1 MMGVASE
8 VVGLLERL
16 AAVAPLPRVR
26 GLHLPPADK
35 QGEKEGEFC
44 ALELAG
50 GTMGLSY
57 VLLGDTL
64 ERLAELDATRL
75 RNADALQVAR
85 WYATET
91 GVRRTVG
98 FAAANALCR
107 WFFDRAG
114 FAPDATR
121 DSLGELEPARGD
133 RIGMVGHFGRLIER
147 IVATGAELTV
157 IELRADLVGEYP
169 GYRVTLDPGALAACN
184 KVLSTSTVLLN
195 DSLDPILANCRNAR
209 YFAMVGPGAGGLP
222 DPLFARGVTLL
233 GGTRVTN
240 PDAFRAALLAGE
252 SWSPQTT
259 KFALA
264 PSAYPGFEELL
275 KWL

>member
-1 MMGVASE
+1 MSVASE

-16 AAVAPLPRVR
+16 AAAAPMPRVR

-35 QGEKEGEFC
+35 RGEKEGEFC
-44 ALELAG
+44 ALELDG
-50 GTMGLSY
+50 GVMGLSY
-57 VLLGDTL
+57 MLLGDTR
-64 ERLAELDATRL
+64 ERLAELDATGL

-85 WYATET
+85 WYATEA

-114 FAPDATR
+114 FVPDASR
-121 DSLGELEPARGD
+121 DSIGELDPAPGD
-133 RIGMVGHFGRLIER
+133 RIGMIGHFGRLIER

-157 IELRADLVGEYP
+157 IELRADLVGDYP
-169 GYRVTLDPGALAACN
+169 GYRVTLDPGALAGCN

-195 DSLDPILANCRNAR
+195 DSLEAILANCRAAR

-233 GGTRVTN
+233 GGTRATD

-252 SWSPQTT
+252 SWSLHTS

-264 PSAYPGFEELL
+264 PTAYPGFEALL
-275 KWL
+275 TRL

>member
-1 MMGVASE
+1 MSVAAE
-8 VVGLLERL
+8 AVALLERL
-16 AAVAPLPRVR
+16 AAAVPLPRVR
-26 GLHLPPADK
+26 GLLLPPIEKLGD
-35 QGEKEGEFC
+35 KEGEFC
-44 ALELAG
+44 ALELDG

-57 VLLGDTL
+57 VLLGDTQLKLSQLDL
-64 ERLAELDATRL
+64 EGLKG
-75 RNADALQVAR
+75 ADALQLAR
-85 WYATET
+85 GYVTKS

-114 FAPDATR
+114 FVPDASR
-121 DSLGELEPARGD
+121 DSVGELAPAPGD

-157 IELRADLVGEYP
+157 IELRADMIGDYP
-169 GYRVTLDPGALAACN
+169 GYRVTLDPAALSGCN
-184 KVLSTSTVLLN
+184 KVLSTSTLLLN
-195 DSLDPILANCRNAR
+195 DSLAAIVAHCGTAR
-209 YFAMVGPGAGGLP
+209 WFAMVGPGAGCLP

-233 GGTRVTN
+233 GGTRVI
-240 PDAFRAALLAGE
+240 DREAFRAALLTGE
-252 SWSPQTT
+252 SWSPHAQ

-275 KWL
+275 RRL

>member
-1 MMGVASE
+1 MSVADE

-26 GLHLPPADK
+26 GLHLPPPELA
-35 QGEKEGEFC
+35 GEKEGEFC

-50 GTMGLSY
+50 GVMGMSY
-57 VLLGDTL
+57 VLLGDTR
-64 ERLAELDATRL
+64 ERLAALDAASL

-85 WYATET
+85 WYATGE

-114 FAPDATR
+114 FAPDASR
-121 DSLGELEPARGD
+121 DSIGELAPVRGD

-147 IVATGAELTV
+147 IVASGAELTV
-157 IELRADLVGEYP
+157 TELRADLVGDYP
-169 GYRVTLDPGALAACN
+169 GYRVTLDPGALAGCN
-184 KVLSTSTVLLN
+184 KVLSTSTLLLN
-195 DSLDPILANCRNAR
+195 DSLDPILANCRAAR

-233 GGTRVTN
+233 GGTWVTD
-240 PDAFRAALLAGE
+240 PEAFRSALLAGE
-252 SWSPQTT
+252 SWSPHTT

-264 PSAYPGFEELL
+264 PAAYPGFEALL
-275 KWL
+275 ARL

>member
-1 MMGVASE
+1 MSVAGE

-35 QGEKEGEFC
+35 AGKKEGEFC
-44 ALELAG
+44 ALELEG
-50 GTMGLSY
+50 GVMGMSY
-57 VLLGDTL
+57 VLLGDTR
-64 ERLAELDATRL
+64 ERLAALDAASL

-85 WYATET
+85 WYATGE
-91 GVRRTVG
+91 GVHRTVG

-107 WFFDRAG
+107 WCFDRAG
-114 FAPDATR
+114 FVPDASR
-121 DSLGELEPARGD
+121 DSIGELEPARGD

-147 IVATGAELTV
+147 IVASGAALDV

-169 GYRVTLDPGALAACN
+169 GYRVTLDPGALADCN

-195 DSLDPILANCRNAR
+195 DSLEPILANCRAAR
-209 YFAMVGPGAGGLP
+209 WFAMVGPGAGCLP

-233 GGTRVTN
+233 GGTRVIDR
-240 PDAFRAALLAGE
+240 DAFRATLLAGE
-252 SWSPQTT
+252 SWSPHAQ

-264 PSAYPGFEELL
+264 PSAYPGFEALL
-275 KWL
+275 KRL

>member
-1 MMGVASE
+1 MSVAAE
-8 VVGLLERL
+8 IVALLERL
-16 AAVAPLPRVR
+16 AQAAPPPRVR

-35 QGEKEGEFC
+35 ADEKEGEFC

-50 GTMGLSY
+50 GIMGLSY
-57 VLLGDTL
+57 VLLGDTR

-85 WYATET
+85 WYATEQ

-114 FAPDATR
+114 FRPDASR
-121 DSLGELEPARGD
+121 DSIGELAPTPGD
-133 RIGMVGHFGRLIER
+133 RIGMIGHFGRLIER
-147 IVATGAELTV
+147 IVATGAELNV
-157 IELRADLVGEYP
+157 IELRADLAGEYP
-169 GYRVTLDPGALAACN
+169 GYRVTLDPGALAGCN

-195 DSLDPILANCRNAR
+195 DSLEPILANCRSAR
-209 YFAMVGPGAGGLP
+209 YFAMVGPGAGCLP

-233 GGTRVTN
+233 GGTWVTD

-252 SWSPQTT
+252 SWSPHTS

-275 KWL
+275 KRL

>member
-1 MMGVASE
+1 MSVAGE

-35 QGEKEGEFC
+35 AGEKKGEFC
-44 ALELAG
+44 ALELESG
-50 GTMGLSY
+50 VMGLSY
-57 VLLGDTL
+57 VLLGDTR
-64 ERLAELDATRL
+64 ERLAELDATSL

-85 WYATET
+85 WYASGE

-114 FAPDATR
+114 FRPDASR
-121 DSLGELEPARGD
+121 DSIGELQPAPGD
-133 RIGMVGHFGRLIER
+133 RIGMIGHFGRLIER

-169 GYRVTLDPGALAACN
+169 GYRVTLAPGALAGCN

-195 DSLDPILANCRNAR
+195 DSLEPILANCRGAG

-222 DPLFARGVTLL
+222 DPLFARGVTLI
-233 GGTRVTN
+233 GGTWVTD

-252 SWSPQTT
+252 SWSPHTA

-264 PSAYPGFEELL
+264 PSAYPGFEALL
-275 KWL
+275 KRL

>member
-1 MMGVASE
+1 MSVAGE
-8 VVGLLERL
+8 IVGLLERL

-35 QGEKEGEFC
+35 AGEKEGEFC

-50 GTMGLSY
+50 GVMGMSY
-57 VLLGDTL
+57 VLLGDTR
-64 ERLAELDATRL
+64 ERLANLDASSL

-85 WYATET
+85 WYATGE

-114 FAPDATR
+114 FAPDASR
-121 DSLGELEPARGD
+121 DSIGELAPVPGD

-147 IVATGAELTV
+147 IVASGAELSV
-157 IELRADLVGEYP
+157 IELRADLVGDYP
-169 GYRVTLDPGALAACN
+169 GYRVTLDPGALAGCN
-184 KVLSTSTVLLN
+184 KVLSTSTLLLN
-195 DSLDPILANCRNAR
+195 DSLDPILANCRAAR

-233 GGTRVTN
+233 GGTWVTD
-240 PDAFRAALLAGE
+240 PEAFRCALLAGE
-252 SWSPQTT
+252 SWSPHTT

-264 PSAYPGFEELL
+264 PTAYPGFEALL
-275 KWL
+275 ARL

>member
-1 MMGVASE
+1 MSVAAE
-8 VVGLLERL
+8 IVGLLERL
-16 AAVAPLPRVR
+16 AVVASPPRVR
-26 GLHLPPADK
+26 GLHLPPVDR
-35 QGEKEGEFC
+35 QDEKEGEFC

-50 GTMGLSY
+50 GIMGMSY
-57 VLLGDTL
+57 VLLGDTR
-64 ERLAELDATRL
+64 ERLAALDAASL

-85 WYATET
+85 WYATGE

-107 WFFDRAG
+107 WFFDRVG
-114 FAPDATR
+114 FTPDASR
-121 DSLGELEPARGD
+121 DSIGELQPAPGD

-147 IVATGAELTV
+147 IVASGAELTV
-157 IELRADLVGEYP
+157 IELRPDLVGDYP
-169 GYRVTLDPGALAACN
+169 GYRVTLDPGALAGCN

-195 DSLDPILANCRNAR
+195 DSLEPILANCHNSR
-209 YFAMVGPGAGGLP
+209 YFAMVGPGAGCLP

-233 GGTRVTN
+233 GGTWVTD

-252 SWSPQTT
+252 SWSPHTS

-264 PSAYPGFEELL
+264 PTAYPGFQELL
-275 KWL
+275 KRL